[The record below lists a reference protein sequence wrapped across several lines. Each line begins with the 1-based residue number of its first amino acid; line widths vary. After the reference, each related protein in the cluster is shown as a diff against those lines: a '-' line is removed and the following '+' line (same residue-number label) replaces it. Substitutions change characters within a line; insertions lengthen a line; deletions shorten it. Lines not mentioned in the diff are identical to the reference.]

1 MPSALALCL
10 PLLLSLV
17 TQTWAEAEPDPVT
30 LILASPPSSWSP
42 PSSSL
47 SSSWSSPGAYYYPDQ
62 APFTQQTLA
71 LLRPQ
76 PGEYWLLIGQYWS
89 RDLNTG
95 LGLVNWSRD
104 LNTGLLLVQTRL
116 YIIFSKVMFSNNAIW
131 QTCPEGTSSSRVSS
145 SSDQC
150 RHCPWPQTWSWVFL
164 PMRIITL
171 KGLPWLREGWPNPPE
186 AALWPSLTIV
196 NFHLYS
202 HPFLCEATTTTT
214 EESQTA
220 SEIIRGKNQ
229 FCVLYTC
236 TLSLLQ
242 HWE

>member
-145 SSDQC
+145 SSSQL
-150 RHCPWPQTWSWVFL
+150 RHFPWPQT
-164 PMRIITL
+164 
-171 KGLPWLREGWPNPPE
+171 
-186 AALWPSLTIV
+186 
-196 NFHLYS
+196 
-202 HPFLCEATTTTT
+202 
-214 EESQTA
+214 
-220 SEIIRGKNQ
+220 
-229 FCVLYTC
+229 
-236 TLSLLQ
+236 
-242 HWE
+242 